1 MSIRLRVRKR
11 VRVRMDENQPTYF
24 DHEKL
29 KVYQMALKFNEFAHK
44 ICSRLPKS
52 DIRDQL
58 DRASNS
64 IVLNIAEGNGKYSKK
79 DRCRYFDI
87 SFGSSLES
95 AGCLDILSIR
105 KMISSDELHAGK
117 SMLKEIVSMLVGLIK
132 SNSDR
137 VYEENAEYD
146 S

>member
-1 MSIRLRVRKR
+1 M
-11 VRVRMDENQPTYF
+11 ENNHQIYF

-29 KVYQMALKFNEFAHK
+29 KVYQMALKFNEFAQK

-58 DRASNS
+58 DRALNS

-95 AGCLDILSIR
+95 AGCLDILFVR
-105 KMISSDELHAGK
+105 KLISSDELHTGK
-117 SMLKEIVSMLVGLIK
+117 SMLKELVSMLVGLIK

-137 VYEENAEYD
+137 VYDENAEYD

>member
-1 MSIRLRVRKR
+1 
-11 VRVRMDENQPTYF
+11 MDENKNIYF

-29 KVYQMALKFNEFAHK
+29 KVYQLALKFNEFAHRV
-44 ICSRLPKS
+44 CSKLPKS

-95 AGCLDILSIR
+95 GGCIDILFVR
-105 KMISSDELHAGK
+105 KLISSDELNSGK
-117 SMLKEIVSMLVGLIK
+117 SMLGELVSMLVGLIK
-132 SNSDR
+132 SNSDSDR
-137 VYEENAEYD
+137 VYEEEFEYNV
-146 S
+146 

>member
-1 MSIRLRVRKR
+1 ME
-11 VRVRMDENQPTYF
+11 ENHHIYF

-29 KVYQMALKFNEFAHK
+29 KVYQLALKFNEFAHK

-95 AGCLDILSIR
+95 AGCLDILFVR
-105 KMISSDELHAGK
+105 KLISSDEQHTGK
-117 SMLKEIVSMLVGLIK
+117 SMLKELVSMLVGLIK

-137 VYEENAEYD
+137 VYEEGADYNA
-146 S
+146 

>member
-1 MSIRLRVRKR
+1 MEEV
-11 VRVRMDENQPTYF
+11 YF

-29 KVYQMALKFNEFAHK
+29 KVYQLALEFNKYAHN
-44 ICSRLPKS
+44 ICSKLEPRS
-52 DIRDQL
+52 DIKSQL

-64 IVLNIAEGNGKYSKK
+64 IILNIAEGNGKYSKK

-87 SFGSSLES
+87 AVGSSFEC

-105 KMISSDELHAGK
+105 NLITTEDLKVGK
-117 SMLKEIVSMLVGLIK
+117 LMLKELISMLVGLIK

>member
-1 MSIRLRVRKR
+1 
-11 VRVRMDENQPTYF
+11 MDENKQIYF

-29 KVYQMALKFNEFAHK
+29 KVYQLALQFNAYANK
-44 ICSRLPKS
+44 ICSKLPKS

-64 IVLNIAEGNGKYSKK
+64 IVLNITEGNGKYSKK

-95 AGCLDILSIR
+95 AGCLDILLIR
-105 KMISSDELHAGK
+105 KLISFDEKNEGK

-137 VYEENAEYD
+137 VYEDGVDYNV
-146 S
+146 